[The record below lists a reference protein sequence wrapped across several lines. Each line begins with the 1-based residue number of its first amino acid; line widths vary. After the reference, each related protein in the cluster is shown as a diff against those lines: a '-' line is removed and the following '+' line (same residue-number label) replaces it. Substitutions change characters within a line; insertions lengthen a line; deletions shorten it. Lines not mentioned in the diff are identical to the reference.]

1 MVVTNNLG
9 ESTQNLMNTAY
20 KLFYFLLI
28 PIAAHALYFGNPSE
42 PDMIEEGLFFSS
54 ENWGSAKLGYE
65 GDYCF
70 DRKLRS
76 KDGVQG
82 RIDKFSYLMNQG
94 VLTFNFFDT
103 VEIYGSVGSLNAFIS
118 HRPKPDQKQREY
130 QTSDRLTWGG
140 GTRLELFHWG
150 ATTLSADGKYQYSH
164 PHVKWNSLSGD
175 SFTTAAKLTY
185 REYQA
190 GLGLSHQMNVFIPY
204 IAGFYSHVK
213 GKLYGIR
220 SNILP
225 VSHFSLQ
232 SREWI
237 GMAVGCGFSS
247 SCLFDLN
254 IEARMFSE
262 QAVTVSGNLKF

>member
-1 MVVTNNLG
+1 MEAANNLG
-9 ESTQNLMNTAY
+9 EFTQNLMNTVY
-20 KLFYFLLI
+20 KLFCLLFI
-28 PIAAHALYFGNPSE
+28 PIAAHALYFGNPSA
-42 PDMIEEGLFFSS
+42 PDMIEEGFFFCS
-54 ENWGSAKLGYE
+54 ENWGSIKLGYE

-76 KDGVQG
+76 KDGVEG

-94 VLTFNFFDT
+94 VVTFNILDLM
-103 VEIYGSVGSLNAFIS
+103 EIYGSVGAMNAFIS
-118 HRPKPDQKQREY
+118 HRPEPNHEQREY

-140 GTRLELFHWG
+140 GTKIELFHWG
-150 ATTLSADGKYQYSH
+150 ATTVSADGKYQYSH
-164 PHVKWNSLSGD
+164 PHVKWNSLNGVAY
-175 SFTTAAKLTY
+175 TTGAKLTY

-190 GLGLSHQMNVFIPY
+190 GMGLSHRIDMFVPY
-204 IAGFYSHVK
+204 VAVYYSHVK

-220 SNILP
+220 QNILP

-232 SREWI
+232 CREWI

-254 IEARMFSE
+254 IEARMFNQS
-262 QAVTVSGNLKF
+262 AVSVSANIKF